1 MKSYFS
7 LQWVLLIRKLND
19 LGFNPL
25 ISFILAAV
33 FFIGI
38 SELLFYKTQ
47 LAPYILIGI
56 ALFLSVQSNPQAK
69 LEFVRI
75 TFGDSEAK
83 RIRLVESL
91 FITLPFSIC
100 LLIHGAFWQ
109 TALLNFLLF
118 IITYFTFS
126 ITNPSIIP
134 TPFSKKPFEFTIGFR
149 KSILFIIAAYGL
161 TIVALLVNNFQ
172 LGIFSFL
179 VLFMICISFYGQ
191 PEEPFFV
198 WIHAK
203 NPKEFLFEKLKIA
216 TIYSS
221 LLIAIP
227 VLTLVVFYPFDAWII
242 LLFVLIGFVFLWTS
256 ILAKYASFP
265 EEINITYS
273 FLIIICAPVPVL
285 LLFLMPFFYKKAL
298 HSLKELLL

>member
-25 ISFILAAV
+25 ISFVLAAA

-38 SELLFYKTQ
+38 SELLFYKTL
-47 LAPYILIGI
+47 LAPFILIGI
-56 ALFLSVQSNPQAK
+56 ALIISIQSNYQAK
-69 LEFVRI
+69 TEFVRI
-75 TFGDSEAK
+75 TFADTAAK
-83 RIRLVESL
+83 TIRLVESL
-91 FITLPFSIC
+91 LIALPFSIS

-118 IITYFTFS
+118 VLTYFTFS
-126 ITNPSIIP
+126 FTKQSVIP

-149 KSILFIIAAYGL
+149 KTVLLLLAAYGL

-172 LGIFSFL
+172 LGIFSYL

-221 LLIAIP
+221 LLISIP
-227 VLTLVVFYPFDAWII
+227 VLTLLVFYPFDAWII

-298 HSLKELLL
+298 HSLKELLP

>member
-25 ISFILAAV
+25 ISFVLAAS

-38 SELLFYKTQ
+38 SELLFYKTT
-47 LAPYILIGI
+47 LASYFLIGI
-56 ALFLSVQSNPQAK
+56 AVFISIQSNSQAK
-69 LEFVRI
+69 LEFVRM
-75 TFGDSEAK
+75 TFGDVDAK
-83 RIRLVESL
+83 RIQLVESL
-91 FITLPFSIC
+91 FIALPFIIS
-100 LLIHGAFWQ
+100 LLIHSAFWQ
-109 TALLNFLLF
+109 TALLIILLF
-118 IITYFTFS
+118 VFTYFTFS
-126 ITNPSIIP
+126 FSKQSFIP

-149 KSILFIIAAYGL
+149 KTVLFILAAYGL
-161 TIVALLVNNFQ
+161 TIIALLVNNFQ
-172 LGIFSFL
+172 LGIFSYL

-221 LLIAIP
+221 LLISIP
-227 VLTLVVFYPFDAWII
+227 VLTLLFFYPFDAWII

-298 HSLKELLL
+298 HSLKELLP